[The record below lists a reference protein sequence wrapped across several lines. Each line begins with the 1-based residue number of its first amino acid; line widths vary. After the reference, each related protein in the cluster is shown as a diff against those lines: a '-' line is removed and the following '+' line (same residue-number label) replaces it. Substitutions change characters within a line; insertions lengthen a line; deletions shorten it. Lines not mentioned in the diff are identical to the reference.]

1 MIQFSLLS
9 LNMNYK
15 TALVLLLLTIS
26 GIQLNIASAHRHNG
40 DHDSYQKSQYEREE
54 ITRQRTREQEERMDD
69 YVKRSQERADRLL
82 NR

>member
-1 MIQFSLLS
+1 
-9 LNMNYK
+9 MNYK
-15 TALVLLLLTIS
+15 TALALLLLSITS
-26 GIQLNIASAHRHNG
+26 FQMNLALAHGRPG

-54 ITRQRTREQEERMDD
+54 VTRQRTHEQEERMND